1 MIVIATDP
9 DTRAIA
15 AEALRREAGVKLSP
29 DFQAIIWANK
39 DTRMLE
45 WVVGYDSF
53 LGKTC
58 QMHMVNFFT
67 RRTPRALLEIAFDY
81 PFNQLGLKAVLGV
94 VNSTNEK
101 AMKYDLHLGFKEVAR
116 LVGLHDDGGDIVLFR
131 MNREDCRWIKERKD
145 EELLVA

>member
-1 MIVIATDP
+1 MIVVANDP
-9 DTRAIA
+9 ETRAIA

-39 DTRMLE
+39 DTHMLE

-67 RRTPRALLEIAFDY
+67 RRAPREMLRVSFDY
-81 PFNQLGLKAVLGV
+81 PFNQLNLMAVLGV

-101 AMKYDLHLGFKEVAR
+101 AMRFDLHLGFKEEAR
-116 LVGLHDDGGDIVLFR
+116 LVGMHDDGGDIVLLR
-131 MNREDCRWIKERKD
+131 MNREDCRWIKERKH